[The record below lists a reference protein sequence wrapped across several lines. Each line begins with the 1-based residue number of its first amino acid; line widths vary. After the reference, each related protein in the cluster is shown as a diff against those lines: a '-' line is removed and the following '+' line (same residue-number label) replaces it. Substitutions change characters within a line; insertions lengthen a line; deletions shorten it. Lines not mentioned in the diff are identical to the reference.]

1 MKMTAKEVM
10 ELIQQKD
17 VKYVDFRFMDLPGI
31 WQHITTPVKI
41 FDEDIFKD
49 GKGFDGSS
57 IRGFKAIDESDMLLI
72 PDPTTA
78 FIDPFFE
85 VATLV
90 LICNV
95 IDPVTRQTFSRD
107 ARYVAQKAE
116 QYLKSTGLGD
126 ISYWGP
132 EAEFFIFNDMK
143 FDQTMNS
150 GYYSIDSTEGLWNT
164 GRDEGPNLAYKIRN
178 KEGYFPTP
186 PMDSQQDIRSEMTS
200 VMQEIGI
207 PIETHHHEVATAGQA
222 EIDMIFDSLVVM
234 ADKLTK
240 YKYVVKNVARRHNMV
255 ATFMPKPLFGDNG
268 SGMHVHQSIWKGSTN
283 TFFDEKGY
291 AGLSQNALY
300 YIGGLIKH
308 APALC
313 AIICPT
319 VNSYKRLTPGFEAP
333 VNLVYSQR
341 NRSAACR
348 IPLYSKSPKSKR
360 VEFRPP
366 DPSCNPYLAFSAM
379 LMAGLDGIQNK
390 TDPGKPMDVNL
401 YDLESRELKKVK
413 NVPSSLDEAL
423 DHLEKDHEF
432 LLKGG
437 VFTEDLVEEWI
448 SYKRSK
454 EVDAIRLR
462 PHPYEFVLY
471 HDI

>member
-1 MKMTAKEVM
+1 MTTKEVM
-10 ELIQQKD
+10 ELIAQKD
-17 VKYVDFRFMDLPGI
+17 VKYVDFRFMDLPGV

-41 FDEDIFKD
+41 FDEDIFKE

-72 PDPTTA
+72 PDPTSA

-85 VATLV
+85 TTTLV

-107 ARYVAQKAE
+107 ARY
-116 QYLKSTGLGD
+116 

-150 GYYSIDSTEGLWNT
+150 GYYSVDSTEGLWNT

-186 PMDSQQDIRSEMTS
+186 PMDSQQDIRSEMTT

-222 EIDMIFDSLVVM
+222 EIDMIFDSMVVM

-268 SGMHVHQSIWKGSTN
+268 SGMHVHQSIWKGNTN

-348 IPLYSKSPKSKR
+348 IPLYSKSPKSKC

-366 DPSCNPYLAFSAM
+366 DPSCNPYLAFAAM

-390 TDPGKPMDVNL
+390 IDPGKPMDVNL
-401 YDLESRELKKVK
+401 YDLEPRDLKKIK
-413 NVPSSLDEAL
+413 NVPSSLEEAL
-423 DHLEKDHEF
+423 DALEKDHEF

-448 SYKRSK
+448 TYKRSK